1 MKRRLIL
8 HSRPFVLILERGGQR
23 AWRRGQCVS
32 KGSHVEIHLRLWS
45 VLYKLFGNKVANIES
60 VSYRK
65 GKHFLNETV
74 ICMYILSI
82 WNNVSLA
89 GFGKE
94 LSNLKDMC
102 RGRLATRRNRL
113 CVHTWAFLR
122 DKTCDFLKA
131 WVSNSVS
138 STELRGRGSRA
149 TEQAGS
155 WRELCSL

>member
-1 MKRRLIL
+1 MF
-8 HSRPFVLILERGGQR
+8 PTGE
-23 AWRRGQCVS
+23 
-32 KGSHVEIHLRLWS
+32 
-45 VLYKLFGNKVANIES
+45 
-60 VSYRK
+60 

-74 ICMYILSI
+74 ICVYILGI

-94 LSNLKDMC
+94 LSNLKDVC
-102 RGRLATRRNRL
+102 RGRLAARGNRL
-113 CVHTWAFLR
+113 CVHTWFFLR

-155 WRELCSL
+155 SGPLDLCSL